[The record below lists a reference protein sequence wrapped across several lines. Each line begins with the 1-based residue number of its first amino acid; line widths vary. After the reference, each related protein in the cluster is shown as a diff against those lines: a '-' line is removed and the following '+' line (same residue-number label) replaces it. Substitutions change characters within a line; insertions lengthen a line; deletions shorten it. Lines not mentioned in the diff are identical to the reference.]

1 MNSNRSVP
9 GILGTRL
16 EAKLDRDW
24 VPHYICSKQAD
35 WFTIWMNYEIIAPL
49 GGTCW
54 ADNLKLHYTE
64 TTGRNKNTEGVELR
78 PECYGSTDCIEWLD
92 PHHLIPAGR
101 YFHDIIQS
109 FVREGYTVDYNLKA
123 ATYDWRYSPSE
134 LHEIGT
140 GCYFCHIGL
149 AWMKHMAI
157 ALYILRMT
165 QKKAFLMD

>member
-1 MNSNRSVP
+1 M
-9 GILGTRL
+9 
-16 EAKLDRDW
+16 D
-24 VPHYICSKQAD
+24 
-35 WFTIWMNYEIIAPL
+35 YEIIAPL

-54 ADNLKLHYTE
+54 ADYLKLHYNE
-64 TTGRNKNTEGVELR
+64 TTGLNRNTEGVELR

-134 LHEIGT
+134 LHEIGS
-140 GCYFCHIGL
+140 GWLRYHFLVLPSRSGIIGPYDRHIT
-149 AWMKHMAI
+149 
-157 ALYILRMT
+157 T
-165 QKKAFLMD
+165 QTKAFLMD

>member
-1 MNSNRSVP
+1 M
-9 GILGTRL
+9 GTRL

-54 ADNLKLHYTE
+54 ADNLKLHYNE

-165 QKKAFLMD
+165 QTKAFLMD